1 VMSMVIPA
9 IKLVTTTAKAL
20 WQDVQ
25 KIFGDIWN
33 FLKKF
38 WNDVSA
44 TFKTATDWIYNTVW
58 KGWIGGITSTATKL
72 WNDLKGGVNSFWNDV
87 KAAFNAGVSA
97 LGTIWN
103 KIQDTFKVPVNFLIK
118 TVYMGGIRKLWDDIV
133 GAIGL
138 SSINLP
144 AVATL
149 NSGGIVPGPN
159 VDRDVVPSMLTPGER
174 VLSRK
179 QVAQLGGHGAIDAMV
194 GRSTGGPNDG
204 RHFSG
209 GGIIGSLTSG
219 LSSIIGGADWLT
231 KFMLHPVQQVE
242 SLLDKVVSTNAH
254 GDYAK
259 VMTGLPLSLIHKL
272 ATYAQ
277 SAGGGAGAMAM
288 VNLAKQQVGTAE
300 NPPGSNHQHFSSD
313 LGRPDEAWCADFVD
327 WVAKRSGNGGVVPM
341 TAGAGDMAARF
352 GSAYKSGSSGIA
364 PGDVVFFSGAPGGQ
378 GWGGIGHVGIAVS
391 GGSTWQSVEGNS
403 GDRVSL
409 NTRSSA
415 IGHARPRYPV
425 GAGSAG
431 GALGHASPQAAQAW
445 AQQNLMG
452 YGWGNAG
459 EYNSL
464 ISLWNQESNWRW
476 NALNPSSGAYGIPQ
490 SLPASKM
497 GSAGSD
503 WHDNAATQ
511 MKWGLGYIKNRYG
524 SPSAAMR
531 HERAFNWYDQGGWLP
546 HGMIGA
552 NATGKPE
559 AVLTPEESQAF
570 IAIAKNLG
578 RGGSAVGGSRPIQII
593 FNGQL
598 PGPEQLAGIKH
609 ELATAVGTA

>member
-1 VMSMVIPA
+1 
-9 IKLVTTTAKAL
+9 
-20 WQDVQ
+20 
-25 KIFGDIWN
+25 
-33 FLKKF
+33 
-38 WNDVSA
+38 
-44 TFKTATDWIYNTVW
+44 
-58 KGWIGGITSTATKL
+58 
-72 WNDLKGGVNSFWNDV
+72 
-87 KAAFNAGVSA
+87 
-97 LGTIWN
+97 
-103 KIQDTFKVPVNFLIK
+103 
-118 TVYMGGIRKLWDDIV
+118 
-133 GAIGL
+133 
-138 SSINLP
+138 
-144 AVATL
+144 
-149 NSGGIVPGPN
+149 
-159 VDRDVVPSMLTPGER
+159 
-174 VLSRK
+174 
-179 QVAQLGGHGAIDAMV
+179 
-194 GRSTGGPNDG
+194 
-204 RHFSG
+204 
-209 GGIIGSLTSG
+209 
-219 LSSIIGGADWLT
+219 
-231 KFMLHPVQQVE
+231 
-242 SLLDKVVSTNAH
+242 
-254 GDYAK
+254 
-259 VMTGLPLSLIHKL
+259 
-272 ATYAQ
+272 
-277 SAGGGAGAMAM
+277 
-288 VNLAKQQVGTAE
+288 
-300 NPPGSNHQHFSSD
+300 
-313 LGRPDEAWCADFVD
+313 
-327 WVAKRSGNGGVVPM
+327 VVPM
-341 TAGAGDMAARF
+341 TAGAGDMASRF
-352 GSAYKSGSSGIA
+352 GSAYTSGSSGIA

-431 GALGHASPQAAQAW
+431 GALGHASPQQAQAW

-570 IAIAKNLG
+570 IAIAKNLTRSG
-578 RGGSAVGGSRPIQII
+578 TTAAGGLRPIQVN
-593 FNGQL
+593 FYGQL